1 MKKPNFSLAERH
13 LKGQIYT
20 YYEKSS
26 ISGLPQKPSDRDY
39 SKELSQ
45 FKGRIMD
52 ARASHFNMGTD
63 QSHSAEMQKK
73 PNTGYKPSFEEFKK
87 NMTLQKTCNVHLGG
101 QSDMNAAGKM
111 QSTKQTFFR
120 WIQPKIEW
128 LFNLF

>member
-1 MKKPNFSLAERH
+1 
-13 LKGQIYT
+13 
-20 YYEKSS
+20 
-26 ISGLPQKPSDRDY
+26 
-39 SKELSQ
+39 
-45 FKGRIMD
+45 MD

-63 QSHSAEMQKK
+63 QSSQAEIQKK

-101 QSDMNAAGKM
+101 QSDLNAAGKM

-128 LFNLF
+128 LFYLF